1 MARLRWGQSSRAD
14 GLSVLDKAVVLRGGP
29 CRALWAA
36 SGRPTHWQAADWA
49 EGALASH
56 CARGTMNAQIS
67 EYHNRLN
74 QRLTHSLTHSLTSHS
89 LTHSLTLQSSVYTL
103 TNSETPEAHPIFA
116 INMYS
121 VSALTAPDKHASKHA
136 DASMPSH
143 LGAAYLSTR
152 KL

>member
-1 MARLRWGQSSRAD
+1 MPRYQSIITDSTRD
-14 GLSVLDKAVVLRGGP
+14 SL
-29 CRALWAA
+29 
-36 SGRPTHWQAADWA
+36 THS
-49 EGALASH
+49 LTHSH
-56 CARGTMNAQIS
+56 
-67 EYHNRLN
+67 
-74 QRLTHSLTHSLTSHS
+74 LTHSLTHSLYS
-89 LTHSLTLQSSVYTL
+89 LVSTHSLTQRLQ
-103 TNSETPEAHPIFA
+103 AHPIFA